1 MDRTLNFVNDYWV
14 KKTMPYN
21 VTQTHSIFV
30 KTLKKYLCRH
40 PKGKNMIN
48 FYVINALVQ
57 NLAKSEFCP
66 ILRLL

>member
-30 KTLKKYLCRH
+30 KLQKNTFLIM
-40 PKGKNMIN
+40 PKVEGDS
-48 FYVINALVQ
+48 Q
-57 NLAKSEFCP
+57 NL
-66 ILRLL
+66 RLGHIS